1 MEKISMTERH
11 VIKQAQVARLGPAES
26 RDSELFTADTDGVI
40 ANVVYRPAEDIH
52 GHWYR
57 LRFAGLRLEKTDE
70 RDGRHLAGGSAW
82 SGDFFLP
89 AGVAQNVPLT
99 WLNRLNVREGET
111 LYWSSQLVPDRLGV
125 ADPGGTVEVMFEPRN
140 IGTGGDDYYVPE
152 YWQGKTLALV
162 YLHTDPANLPHRGG
176 TLHSCQHVG
185 EFVRA
190 TERGILLDIQTPWEF
205 GRNTYRP
212 EFLHRQIESVRLL

>member
-1 MEKISMTERH
+1 MEKMSMTERH
-11 VIKQAQVARLGPAES
+11 VVKQAQVARLGPAES

-57 LRFAGLRLEKTDE
+57 LRFAGLRLGKIDE
-70 RDGRHLAGGSAW
+70 RGGRHLAGGGAW
-82 SGDFFLP
+82 SGDFSLR
-89 AGVAQNVPLT
+89 AGKAQNVPLT

-111 LYWSSQLVPDRLGV
+111 LYWSSQLVPDRLGL
-125 ADPGGTVEVMFEPRN
+125 ADPGGTVEVVFEPTSFRV
-140 IGTGGDDYYVPE
+140 GEGDYYVPE

-185 EFVRA
+185 DFVRA
-190 TERGILLDIQTPWEF
+190 TERGILLEIQTPWEL
-205 GRNTYRP
+205 GRDAYRP